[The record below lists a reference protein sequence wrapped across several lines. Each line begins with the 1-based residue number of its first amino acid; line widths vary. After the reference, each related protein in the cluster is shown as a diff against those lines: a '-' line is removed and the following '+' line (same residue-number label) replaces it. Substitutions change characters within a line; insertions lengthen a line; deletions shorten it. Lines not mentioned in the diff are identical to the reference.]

1 MANEPLST
9 DPHLASEVGEK
20 PMPAMGMSGEEWDA
34 LSRERRLEMVD
45 ACLAF
50 SRPMSDERVDLLL
63 EQSPNVLEGRME
75 PFYVRVIAGL
85 LARVVASGGSEA
97 RSDSLTFESD
107 EERIEWSEFIRQCF
121 LVGGG
126 ATIQEAKEQAD
137 QYIVALRERTP
148 PPPQYPR
155 GEPRR

>member
-34 LSRERRLEMVD
+34 LPRERRLEMVD

-50 SRPMSDERVDLLL
+50 SRPMSDERVDLLR
-63 EQSPNVLEGRME
+63 EQSPNVLEGRTE

-85 LARVVASGGSEA
+85 LARVVASRDSGAE
-97 RSDSLTFESD
+97 SDSLTFESD
-107 EERIEWSEFIRQCF
+107 EERGEWAEFVKYSERGADLDEVTKLADRFI
-121 LVGGG
+121 L
-126 ATIQEAKEQAD
+126 
-137 QYIVALRERTP
+137 ALRERMP
-148 PPPQYPR
+148 PQQYPR
-155 GEPRR
+155 GRTSR